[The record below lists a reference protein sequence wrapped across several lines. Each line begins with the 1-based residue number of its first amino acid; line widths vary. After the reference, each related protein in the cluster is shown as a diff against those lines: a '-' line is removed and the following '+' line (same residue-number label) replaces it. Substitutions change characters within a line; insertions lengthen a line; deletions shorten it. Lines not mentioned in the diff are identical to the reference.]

1 MDKHEIAKILD
12 EIATLLSLQGENP
25 FKIRAYQN
33 AARAIE
39 GVEEDLQELIR
50 NGKLEEIPGIGESIA
65 QKVTTLV
72 QKGHLPYYE
81 KLKKSIPKGLLELLE
96 VPGLG
101 GKKIKVLHEK
111 LKIKTIQDL
120 TEACQKGKVAKL
132 PGFGVKT
139 EENILNRL
147 KKRKI

>member
-81 KLKKSIPKGLLELLE
+81 KLKKSIPKGLLELLAIRDDPPDFATE
-96 VPGLG
+96 YFGIT
-101 GKKIKVLHEK
+101 GKKGRRR
-111 LKIKTIQDL
+111 
-120 TEACQKGKVAKL
+120 A
-132 PGFGVKT
+132 PT
-139 EENILNRL
+139 EEEIFDQLL
-147 KKRKI
+147 SEIHIIVP